1 MDPISTNPF
10 AVMTFI
16 VAPAILTN
24 AASVMGLQTANRFA
38 RAIDRARDLSKQI
51 EGRLGDPDPEIALRT
66 RQLESAEH
74 RALILV
80 RALTAFYLAIGAFA
94 LASLASLFGAIFHLA
109 HEPISQYVALSVAL
123 CSGVTGVAGLTYGS
137 ALVVWETRRSLA
149 ILMQDTKFAR
159 ARRSRI
165 VTGDRPD
172 SPMVG

>member
-1 MDPISTNPF
+1 MDPTSTNPF
-10 AVMTFI
+10 TVMTFI

-51 EGRLGDPDPEIALRT
+51 EGRLGDTDPEIALRT
-66 RQLESAEH
+66 KQLESAEH

-109 HEPISQYVALSVAL
+109 HEPITLR
-123 CSGVTGVAGLTYGS
+123 VAGRGPLLRRDRRGRPD
-137 ALVVWETRRSLA
+137 LRLRTRRVGNPA
-149 ILMQDTKFAR
+149 VAGHPDAGHR
-159 ARRSRI
+159 VRPRPPVPVPGRRPTR
-165 VTGDRPD
+165 
-172 SPMVG
+172 